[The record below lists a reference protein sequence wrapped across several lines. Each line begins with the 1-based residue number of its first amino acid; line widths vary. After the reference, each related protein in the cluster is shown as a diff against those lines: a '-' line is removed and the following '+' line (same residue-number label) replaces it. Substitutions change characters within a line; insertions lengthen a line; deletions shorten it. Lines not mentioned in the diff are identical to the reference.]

1 MPDRHPSCAHT
12 ALAPRYAA
20 HFACTGAACEDTC
33 CAGWAIPVDKPS
45 FDACC
50 QAEPAE
56 LAERFKRVVRPIP
69 NAPPNLHARIELVAH
84 SQACPFLE
92 QGLCAIHRELGEDF
106 LSNTCASFPRQT
118 RQFAGQFEHVLALSC
133 PEAARMALLAPD
145 ALDLIEAEIVVRAE
159 SVVTT
164 SGKLLFSEQDAN
176 EIRGFCF
183 QLVRTGSLQLWQRLA
198 IIGHFC
204 HQLDQLIQ
212 KQAYRDIA
220 RFLADFVDQIENGEM
235 LHKLTGATLNHGMQA
250 QLFFKFWEGQ
260 AERKN
265 SATQAD
271 VQRAVAQG
279 LGGNA
284 GSGES
289 PNQEDLIRHYL
300 TGLKRM
306 NRALEATPVLLENF
320 LANEMLRECFP
331 FDSVNPYQHFL
342 GLMARFG
349 LLRLMLA
356 GVCNADTLPDASML
370 IRTTQVFARL
380 YPHPAF
386 TGSATDALKYLGFD
400 HPERFAE
407 LLRTAE

>member
-1 MPDRHPSCAHT
+1 MPDLHPLRIHA
-12 ALAPRYAA
+12 ALTPRYTAN
-20 HFACTGAACEDTC
+20 FSCTGPACADTC

-45 FDACC
+45 FDACS
-50 QAEPAE
+50 QAGQTE
-56 LAERFKRVVRPIP
+56 LAERFRRVVKPVP
-69 NAPPNLHARIELVAH
+69 NAPSNLHARIELVAE

-92 QGLCAIHRELGEDF
+92 QGLCAIHRDLGEDH

-118 RQFAGQFEHVLALSC
+118 RHFARQFEHVLALAC
-133 PEAARMALLAPD
+133 PEVARMALLAPD
-145 ALDLIEAEIVVRAE
+145 ALDLIETEVVVRAE
-159 SVVTT
+159 SVITT
-164 SGKLLFSEQDAN
+164 PGKWQLSEEDIN

-183 QLVRTGSLQLWQRLA
+183 QLVRARDLHLWQRLA

-204 HQLDQLIQ
+204 HQLDQLLQEKKRREIT
-212 KQAYRDIA
+212 A
-220 RFLADFVDQIENGEM
+220 FLTRFVDQIENGEI
-235 LHKLTGATLNHGMQA
+235 LDKLTGVAFNHAIQA

-271 VQRAVAQG
+271 VQRAVANGLCGDAGDGETSNQG
-279 LGGNA
+279 A
-284 GSGES
+284 
-289 PNQEDLIRHYL
+289 LIRNYL
-300 TGLKRM
+300 TGLERS
-306 NRALEATPVLLENF
+306 NRALEATPALLENY
-320 LANEMLRECFP
+320 LLNEMLSEFFP
-331 FDSVNPYQHFL
+331 FDADTPYQHFL

-356 GVCNADTLPDASML
+356 GVCNTAPLPDAAML

-386 TGSATDALKYLGFD
+386 TGTATDALKYLGFD